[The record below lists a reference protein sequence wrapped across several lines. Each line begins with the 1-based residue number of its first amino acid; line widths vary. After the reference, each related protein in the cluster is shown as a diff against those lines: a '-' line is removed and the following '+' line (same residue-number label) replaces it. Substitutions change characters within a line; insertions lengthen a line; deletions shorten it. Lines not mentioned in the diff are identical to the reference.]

1 MVFKAACLMA
11 ESVPRV
17 VMTSGSSATSIN
29 VPCGRPPRPQ
39 NWGCVLVPHAPPS
52 LARHPSWRY
61 PQGLMTLT
69 LSALAPTSALVGSAV
84 LPISVAILEDESH
97 VRRMLEAAV
106 QSDPGLSLAFSA
118 QTVHEAK
125 LQASTNAAQVY
136 LVDLGLPD
144 ADGRDFIRW
153 IAANQPDALCMV
165 VTVFG
170 DDEHI
175 VSSFAAGAVGY
186 LLKDAP
192 ASEIAQHIAE
202 LVAGGSPISPSVAR
216 RMLQQFKTGNGTNQ
230 PPSLSASGSKGPPEN
245 PLSEREHEVLRLIEK
260 GLTYDEIAQ
269 VLGITWH
276 TVTGYLRRVYRKL
289 EVNSRGEA
297 VFEAR
302 HRGLL

>member
-1 MVFKAACLMA
+1 
-11 ESVPRV
+11 
-17 VMTSGSSATSIN
+17 MTSSA
-29 VPCGRPPRPQ
+29 
-39 NWGCVLVPHAPPS
+39 PS
-52 LARHPSWRY
+52 PAQL
-61 PQGLMTLT
+61 
-69 LSALAPTSALVGSAV
+69 PTRAGSAV
-84 LPISVAILEDESH
+84 LPISVAILEDEAH
-97 VRRMLEAAV
+97 VRKMFEAAV
-106 QSDPGLSLAFSA
+106 QSDPGLALAFSA
-118 QTVHEAK
+118 QTVQEAK
-125 LQASTNAAQVY
+125 SLALNKSAQVY

-144 ADGRDFIRW
+144 ADGREFIRW
-153 IAANQPDALCMV
+153 IAANQPGALCMV

-192 ASEIAQHIAE
+192 ASEIAQHIAQ

-216 RMLQQFKTGNGTNQ
+216 RMLQHFNPGHNSNRM
-230 PPSLSASGSKGPPEN
+230 PLEPAISVSN
-245 PLSEREHEVLRLIEK
+245 PLSAREHEVLRLIEK

-269 VLGITWH
+269 ALDITWH

-302 HRGLL
+302 FRGLL

>member
-1 MVFKAACLMA
+1 MTPPTLPAEPALSGDSSIKTKPVGPGSRAA
-11 ESVPRV
+11 
-17 VMTSGSSATSIN
+17 
-29 VPCGRPPRPQ
+29 
-39 NWGCVLVPHAPPS
+39 S
-52 LARHPSWRY
+52 LIK
-61 PQGLMTLT
+61 
-69 LSALAPTSALVGSAV
+69 
-84 LPISVAILEDESH
+84 PISVAILEDEVH
-97 VRRMLEAAV
+97 VRKMLEQAV
-106 QSDPGLSLAFSA
+106 LSDPGMALAFSA
-118 QTVHEAK
+118 QTVAQAK
-125 LQASTNAAQVY
+125 ALALTQSAQVY

-153 IAANQPDALCMV
+153 VSANQPGSLSMV

-192 ASEIAQHIAE
+192 SSEIAQHIAE

-216 RMLQQFKTGNGTNQ
+216 RVLQHFKPGYNSNRM
-230 PPSLSASGSKGPPEN
+230 PLEASGSFGSAASEAVDN

-260 GLTYDEIAQ
+260 GLTYEEISQ

-276 TVTGYLRRVYRKL
+276 TVTSYLRRVYQKL

>member
-1 MVFKAACLMA
+1 MI
-11 ESVPRV
+11 S
-17 VMTSGSSATSIN
+17 
-29 VPCGRPPRPQ
+29 
-39 NWGCVLVPHAPPS
+39 APP
-52 LARHPSWRY
+52 A
-61 PQGLMTLT
+61 
-69 LSALAPTSALVGSAV
+69 SASAIHRAPSAV
-84 LPISVAILEDESH
+84 LPISVAILEDEAH
-97 VRRMLEAAV
+97 VRKMFESAV
-106 QSDPGLSLAFSA
+106 KSDVGLLLAFSA
-118 QTVHEAK
+118 QTVLEAK
-125 LQASTNAAQVY
+125 QLALTNSAQVY

-144 ADGRDFIRW
+144 ADGREFIRW
-153 IAANQPDALCMV
+153 IAATQPGALCMV

-175 VSSFAAGAVGY
+175 VSSFAAGASGY

-192 ASEIAQHIAE
+192 SGEIALHIAQ

-216 RMLQQFKTGNGTNQ
+216 RMLQHFKTGTDTIHAASPRSTG
-230 PPSLSASGSKGPPEN
+230 PSAPLEN
-245 PLSEREHEVLRLIEK
+245 SLKNLLSEREHEVLRLIEK
-260 GLTYDEIAQ
+260 GLTYDEIAH

>member
-1 MVFKAACLMA
+1 MA
-11 ESVPRV
+11 
-17 VMTSGSSATSIN
+17 
-29 VPCGRPPRPQ
+29 
-39 NWGCVLVPHAPPS
+39 LVS
-52 LARHPSWRY
+52 HP
-61 PQGLMTLT
+61 
-69 LSALAPTSALVGSAV
+69 AVDFAPTQPGVALMPVT
-84 LPISVAILEDESH
+84 VAILEDEVH
-97 VRRMLEAAV
+97 VRRMLEKVVNA
-106 QSDPGLSLAFSA
+106 QPGLQLAFST
-118 QTVHEAK
+118 QTVKQAK
-125 LQASTNAAQVY
+125 QLALTNTAQVY

-144 ADGRDFIRW
+144 ADGREFIRW
-153 IAANQPDALCMV
+153 VNDNQPGASSMV

-192 ASEIAQHIAE
+192 VTEIAQRIGE

-216 RMLQQFKTGNGTNQ
+216 RMLQHFMPSSAAAPVKASITSPAPLTDLPAKPGN
-230 PPSLSASGSKGPPEN
+230 ASHF
-245 PLSEREHEVLRLIEK
+245 LSEREHEVLRLIEK
-260 GLTYDEIAQ
+260 GLSYDEIAK

>member
-1 MVFKAACLMA
+1 MPAMMPV
-11 ESVPRV
+11 
-17 VMTSGSSATSIN
+17 T
-29 VPCGRPPRPQ
+29 
-39 NWGCVLVPHAPPS
+39 
-52 LARHPSWRY
+52 
-61 PQGLMTLT
+61 
-69 LSALAPTSALVGSAV
+69 
-84 LPISVAILEDESH
+84 VAILEDEVH
-97 VRRMLEAAV
+97 VRRMLEKVVSAH
-106 QSDPGLSLAFSA
+106 PGLQLAFSA
-118 QTVHEAK
+118 QTVGEAK
-125 LQASTNAAQVY
+125 ALAQSHAAQVY

-144 ADGRDFIRW
+144 ADGREFIRW
-153 IAANQPDALCMV
+153 VSANQPGASCMV

-192 ASEIAQHIAE
+192 IAEIAQRIGE
-202 LVAGGSPISPSVAR
+202 LIAGGSPISPSVAR
-216 RMLQQFKTGNGTNQ
+216 RVLQHFVPNGNPN
-230 PPSLSASGSKGPPEN
+230 SAPAPLMGSISSPAPLLAAATAAPGSNDEHL
-245 PLSEREHEVLRLIEK
+245 LSEREHEVLRLIEK
-260 GLTYDEIAQ
+260 GLSYDEIAQ